1 MPFLR
6 NRIQWSNPMLRPLAL
21 LLTLASCPLFAV
33 VAVSGG
39 GVIYGG
45 TDWWS
50 DGSKNPASFGI
61 LDEDGDGKLSN
72 NEMFKARQQL
82 ATALKETK
90 SSLINAV
97 DLDQS
102 GKMSRYEGAEA
113 MPRWVSLRERAREL
127 AVAMDDKNGDGKLSP
142 DETGPIEQRIGNVFV
157 KYGVARI
164 DTNKDKNFSR
174 AEVTA
179 AIMAIKEGKGAMFTL
194 CDISNDGQLSV
205 READMAFEILSAA
218 AGL

>member
-1 MPFLR
+1 
-6 NRIQWSNPMLRPLAL
+6 MLRPLAL
-21 LLTLASCPLFAV
+21 FFMLASCPLFAV
-33 VAVSGG
+33 VVVGGGGSGG
-39 GVIYGG
+39 GVHYNGTGG

-72 NEMFKARQQL
+72 NEMIKARQQF
-82 ATALKETK
+82 AVALKETK

-102 GKMSRYEGAEA
+102 GKMSRYESAEA
-113 MPRWVSLRERAREL
+113 MPRWVTLRERAREL
-127 AVAMDDKNGDGKLSP
+127 AIAMDDKNGNGKLSS
-142 DETGPIEQRIGNVFV
+142 DELGNLEQRIGNVFV
-157 KYGVARI
+157 TYGVTRV
-164 DTNKDKNFSR
+164 DTNHDKNISR

-179 AIMAIKEGKGAMFTL
+179 AIMAIKEGKGALFTL

-205 READMAFEILSAA
+205 READMAFAILAAA

>member
-1 MPFLR
+1 
-6 NRIQWSNPMLRPLAL
+6 MLRPLAL
-21 LLTLASCPLFAV
+21 FFMLASCPLFAV
-33 VAVSGG
+33 VVVGGGGSGG
-39 GVIYGG
+39 GVHYNGTGG

-72 NEMFKARQQL
+72 NEIIKARQQF
-82 ATALKETK
+82 AVALKETK

-102 GKMSRYEGAEA
+102 GKMSRYESAEA
-113 MPRWVSLRERAREL
+113 MPRWVTLRERAREL
-127 AVAMDDKNGDGKLSP
+127 AIAMDDKNGNGKLSS
-142 DETGPIEQRIGNVFV
+142 DELGNLEQRIGNVFV
-157 KYGVARI
+157 TYGVTRV
-164 DTNKDKNFSR
+164 DTNHDKNISR

-179 AIMAIKEGKGAMFTL
+179 AIMAIKEGKGALFTL

-205 READMAFEILSAA
+205 READMAFAILAAA

>member
-1 MPFLR
+1 
-6 NRIQWSNPMLRPLAL
+6 MLRPLAL
-21 LLTLASCPLFAV
+21 FFMLASCPLFAV
-33 VAVSGG
+33 VVVGGGGSGG
-39 GVIYGG
+39 GVRYNGTGG

-72 NEMFKARQQL
+72 NEIIKARQQF
-82 ATALKETK
+82 AVALKETK

-102 GKMSRYEGAEA
+102 GKMSRYESAEA
-113 MPRWVSLRERAREL
+113 MPRWVTLRERAREL
-127 AVAMDDKNGDGKLSP
+127 AIAMDDKNGNGKLSS
-142 DETGPIEQRIGNVFV
+142 DELGNLEQRIGNVFV
-157 KYGVARI
+157 TYGVTRVDA
-164 DTNKDKNFSR
+164 NHDKNISR

-179 AIMAIKEGKGAMFTL
+179 AIMAIKEGKGALFTL
-194 CDISNDGQLSV
+194 CDISNDGQISV
-205 READMAFEILSAA
+205 READMAFAMLAAA

>member
-1 MPFLR
+1 
-6 NRIQWSNPMLRPLAL
+6 
-21 LLTLASCPLFAV
+21 
-33 VAVSGG
+33 
-39 GVIYGG
+39 
-45 TDWWS
+45 
-50 DGSKNPASFGI
+50 
-61 LDEDGDGKLSN
+61 
-72 NEMFKARQQL
+72 
-82 ATALKETK
+82 
-90 SSLINAV
+90 
-97 DLDQS
+97 
-102 GKMSRYEGAEA
+102 